1 MKAKVKAKRTA
12 KSKVSKAPKTGIVQA
27 RNPMTKRYIKID
39 RIKHRILAVTK
50 TDKPFANVPII
61 RKKK

>member
-1 MKAKVKAKRTA
+1 MKTKTKKTVKP
-12 KSKVSKAPKTGIVQA
+12 KVSRTVKTNIVQA

-39 RIKHRILAVTK
+39 RAKHRILAVTK
-50 TDKPFANVPII
+50 TDKPFANVPVI

>member
-1 MKAKVKAKRTA
+1 MRATAKAKRTA
-12 KSKVSKAPKTGIVQA
+12 KPKCSRAVKTAIVQA

-39 RIKHRILAVTK
+39 RCKHRILAVTK
-50 TDKPFANVPII
+50 TDKPFANVPIV